1 MNGQPAIVI
10 AGGGP
15 VGMCAAIEA
24 ARQGVSVTLI
34 EQRPEGLPPS
44 AKCNTVAA
52 RTMETFR
59 RFGFADQIRA
69 AGLPDDYPTDTIYTT
84 SITGPELTR
93 IRMPARSERAMPGF
107 ADSHWR
113 TPEPMVRVSQI
124 YVEPI
129 IQAHL
134 RTLPNITVL
143 YQTSVTGYQQD
154 AEGVDVQCTG
164 ADGAAFTLRA
174 SYLLGADGGRSVI
187 RKTMGVKLSGD
198 AELAHTRSSL
208 IRAPGLRALWGDRRP
223 AWMSWVVNHKVRGNV
238 VAIDGKDTWL
248 VHRALPQGERNYET
262 LDMDQSIRDVLG
274 VGKEFA
280 YEVLNHEDWVG
291 RRLVAERMR
300 DGRVF
305 LAGDAAHLW
314 IPYAGY
320 GMNAGIAD
328 GTHLAWLLSQVIQ
341 GWASPHILDAYEAER
356 HPITEQ
362 VSRHAMQSM
371 LDSVEAMGNN
381 AVPVALSSRFNP
393 IGAGLRTV
401 LGAKLFK
408 LNVPQFAPEGLN
420 FGYYYDKS
428 PIICYDGEKQPDY
441 TMGSITASTV
451 PGCRMPHFSLTD
463 GSSVYDKLGPAYT
476 LLRFSPQANTDA
488 LETAAKEADMPLKVL
503 NIPLPQDLP
512 EFSHALLM
520 VRQDQ
525 HVVWRGNSIPH
536 DSARLIA
543 LLCGRSQ

>member
-1 MNGQPAIVI
+1 MNGDHSIVI

-24 ARQGVSVTLI
+24 ARQGVKVLLI
-34 EQRPEGLPPS
+34 ESRPEGLPPS

-59 RFGFADQIRA
+59 RFGFADKIRA
-69 AGLPDDYPTDTIYTT
+69 AGLPDNYPTDTIYTT

-93 IRMPARSERAMPGF
+93 IKMPARNERSLPGF
-107 ADSHWR
+107 SDSHWR
-113 TPEPMVRVSQI
+113 TPESMVRVSQI

-129 IQAHL
+129 IQEHL
-134 RTLPNITVL
+134 ATLPNITRM
-143 YQTSVTGYQQD
+143 YATQVTGYKQD
-154 AEGVDVQCTG
+154 VEGVDVACLDAEG
-164 ADGAAFTLRA
+164 KSFEVRAA
-174 SYLLGADGGRSVI
+174 YLIGADGGRSVI

-198 AELAHTRSSL
+198 AELAHTRTSL
-208 IRAPGLRALWGDRRP
+208 IRAPGLRALWGNRRP

-248 VHRALPQGERNYET
+248 VHRALPQGEKNFDA
-262 LDMDQSIRDVLG
+262 LDMDQSIRDTLG
-274 VGKEFA
+274 VGPEFT
-280 YEVLNHEDWVG
+280 YEVLNHEDWIG

-300 DGRVF
+300 DKRVF

-314 IPYAGY
+314 VPFAGY

-328 GTHLAWLLSQVIQ
+328 GTHIAWLLGQVLQ
-341 GWASPHILDAYEAER
+341 GWASPDMLDAYEAER

-371 LDSVEAMGNN
+371 LDSIEAMGSN
-381 AVPVALSSRFNP
+381 AAPAALSSKFNP
-393 IGAGLRTV
+393 IGAGLRNV
-401 LGAKLFK
+401 LGSKLHK

-428 PIICYDGEKQPDY
+428 PIISYDGEKQPDY
-441 TMGSITASTV
+441 TMGSITPSTV
-451 PGCRMPHFSLTD
+451 PGCRMPHFNLES
-463 GSSVYDKLGPAYT
+463 GASVYDSLGPVYT
-476 LLRFSPQANTDA
+476 LLRFNSKANTSE
-488 LETAAKEADMPLKVL
+488 LERVAADVGMPLRVL
-503 NIPLPQDLP
+503 DVSIPPDISV
-512 EFSHALLM
+512 FAKALLI

-525 HVVWRGNSIPH
+525 HVVWRGDAVPQ
-536 DSARLIA
+536 DCKKLVA
-543 LLCGRSQ
+543 LLCGFKN